1 MTIAAEEPVSSGR
14 PYTVTE
20 VDGRPPSGLA
30 SCVGERTLT
39 LALNAMSYRVYGSGV
54 ATSGTVRFYQK
65 DLGPDGKDVRVW
77 TIRDPGDNPLIAE
90 HCPPSEPRT
99 THAT

>member
-1 MTIAAEEPVSSGR
+1 MKMAGDEPVSSGR
-14 PYTVTE
+14 AYTLTE
-20 VDGRPPSGLA
+20 VDGRPPAGLV

-39 LALNAMSYRVYGSGV
+39 LALNDLSYRVYGSGV
-54 ATSGTVRFYQK
+54 ASSGTVRFYQK

-77 TIRDPGDNPLIAE
+77 TIRDPGGTPLIAE

-99 THAT
+99 THAV